1 MNRALLAL
9 LLVGACKAAPVVEP
23 TPPTPPAPAVAA
35 VPDPAP
41 AASQLRMVPVEA
53 KKVRSLGGIDEYVLP
68 NGLTVLLFP
77 DPSQPTVTVNIT
89 YLVGSRHE
97 GYGETGMA
105 HLLEHMMFKGSP
117 KHRNV
122 LKLLDERGAFMN
134 GTTWTDRTNYFETL
148 PATADNLK
156 FALELEADRMVNA
169 SITPEDLSTEFSV
182 VRNEL
187 ESGEND
193 PVGVLEERV
202 MSTAYLWHNYGKSTI
217 GSRSDVENVPVDRLR
232 AFYEKYYQPDN
243 AVLVLAG
250 KFDPAAA
257 LDLVEATF
265 GMIPRPARTIPATY
279 TVEPV
284 QDGERS
290 VTLRRTGDVH
300 VVMAAYHGVGAAHPD
315 YAAFRAL
322 RFILAD
328 EPSGR
333 LHQALVEKRLASDQW
348 SSLYAWRDPGFIG
361 FAAKATN
368 AKTVDKLKA
377 TLLSTVE
384 GLAKRPVTAVELE
397 RWRTEALKNFALGLT
412 ESGRTAVNLSEW
424 AAAGD
429 WRLMFAYK
437 TQIESLDLATINRVA
452 VQYLIPSNRTLGE
465 FVPTKDPVRAPL
477 PATPDV
483 AAAVEQIAATAIENG
498 EVFAVDLTNL
508 AKRTTLR
515 RLAGGL
521 EAAFVPKKTRGGKVV
536 VQLNFRHGDVKSLS
550 GKAAI
555 AQLTGALAMRGT
567 KTRSFTAL
575 EDEKSKLQANLWVN
589 GDDGEVTVHIE
600 TFRDRLP
607 AVLDLAAEIVKTPA
621 LDAAELERVR
631 SATISDLEEALTD
644 PNRLAQVA
652 LQRTMAPWPAGHPRY
667 TPTISEELAAVKKVT
682 LAQVRAYH
690 AAFWGAGAGE
700 VVAVGDFDAD
710 ALAAQLDRH
719 FGGWTARTPY
729 VRSPDKIFTAP
740 AGEQEI
746 DTHDKEMAIIIGGH
760 DLALKDDHPDTAA
773 LIVSSQ
779 IFGGGLGSRLWM
791 RLREKEGWSYGAWGY
806 VVPGDED
813 PVGQLGFGAILAPQN
828 AAAGKAAVLEEIAR
842 LRKEGVT
849 ADEVAV
855 AKKAWLEQQ
864 DNGLADDDGLINV
877 LARGRYLKRDWA
889 WLEKQRAAVAAVSE
903 ADVERVINAWYKPEN
918 LIIITAGDQLK
929 AKAGKANPGA
939 KKP

>member
-1 MNRALLAL
+1 MNRAIFALAFS
-9 LLVGACKAAPVVEP
+9 ACAGTAPVSTVATTTPAAPVV
-23 TPPTPPAPAVAA
+23 APAT
-35 VPDPAP
+35 AP
-41 AASQLRMVPVEA
+41 AAKPGPAAVEA

-117 KHRNV
+117 RHRNV

-156 FALELEADRMVNA
+156 FALELESDRMVNA

-217 GSRSDVENVPVDRLR
+217 GSRSDVENVPVERLR

-250 KFDPAAA
+250 KFEPAEA

-265 GMIPRPARTIPATY
+265 GVIPRPARTIPPTY

-322 RFILAD
+322 RFILTD

-333 LHQALVEKRLASDQW
+333 LHKALVEKRLASDQW

-361 FAAKATN
+361 FGAKATSPR
-368 AKTVDKLKA
+368 TVAKLKA

-384 GLAKRPVTAVELE
+384 GLAKQPVTAVELE

-412 ESGRTAVNLSEW
+412 ESGRTAVSLSEW

-429 WRLMFAYK
+429 WRLLFAYK
-437 TQIESLDLATINRVA
+437 TQIESLTLETINRVA
-452 VQYLIPSNRTLGE
+452 AQYLIPSNRTLGE

-483 AAAVEQIAATAIENG
+483 AAAVEQIAAAAVENG
-498 EVFAVDLTNL
+498 EIFAVDLTNL
-508 AKRTTLR
+508 ARRTTLR
-515 RLAGGL
+515 HLAGGL

-536 VQLNFRHGDVKSLS
+536 VQLNFRHGDEKSLA

-555 AQLTGALAMRGT
+555 AELTGALAMRGT

-589 GDDGEVTVHIE
+589 GDDGEVTIHIE

-652 LQRTMAPWPAGHPRY
+652 LQRTMAPWPAGHPRH
-667 TPTISEELAAVKKVT
+667 TPTLSEQLAAVKKVT

-690 AAFWGAGAGE
+690 ASFWGAGAGE

-710 ALAAQLDRH
+710 ALAAQIERH
-719 FGGWTARTPY
+719 FGGWVAKTRY
-729 VRSPDKIFTAP
+729 VRSPDKVFTSP

-806 VVPGDED
+806 VFPGDED

-828 AAAGKAAVLEEIAR
+828 AAAGKAAILEEIAR

-864 DNGLADDDGLINV
+864 DNQLSDDDGLV
-877 LARGRYLKRDWA
+877 GALARGRYLKRDWA
-889 WLEKQRAAVAAVSE
+889 WLEKQRAAVSAVSE
-903 ADVERVINAWYKPEN
+903 ADVERAINAWYKPEN
-918 LIIITAGDQLK
+918 LIIVTAGDQLK
-929 AKAGKANPGA
+929 AKAGKANPAA
-939 KKP
+939 KKPAP